1 MVLMARTTKT
11 AEERRKARIRA
22 IHAERRRTPGLDDGT
37 YRDLLEAEFGVR
49 SSKDLSN
56 TQMRKLLSIFRA
68 WNGPRD
74 GSEKRQ
80 ETALRERAREIA
92 DRIPDGETRLEGL
105 VKHFFDVDRLEWVQ
119 GVDNLVRLLA
129 ALGKIEREGL

>member
-37 YRDLLEAEFGVR
+37 YRDLLEAKFGVR
-49 SSKDLSN
+49 SSKDLNN
-56 TQMRKLLSIFRA
+56 TQMRELLSIFRA

-74 GSEKRQ
+74 GAGKRQ
-80 ETALRERAREIA
+80 EAALRERAREIA
-92 DRIPDGETRLEGL
+92 ERIPDGEARLVGL
-105 VKHFFDVDRLEWVQ
+105 VRRFFGVQKLEWAF
-119 GVDNLVRLLA
+119 GVKKLERLLA

>member
-56 TQMRKLLSIFRA
+56 TQMRELLSIFRA

-74 GSEKRQ
+74 GAEKRQ
-80 ETALRERAREIA
+80 EAALRERAREIA
-92 DRIPDGETRLEGL
+92 ERIPDGEARLVGL
-105 VKHFFDVDRLEWVQ
+105 VQRFFGVQKLEWAF
-119 GVDNLVRLLA
+119 GVKKLERLLA